1 MPFAAV
7 ITCAD
12 SRVSPTLIF
21 DLDRGNLFESR
32 VAGNGVDT
40 GALGTTEF
48 AVAKLGVKVVMVL
61 GHSDCRAVH
70 AAIGIAAGTESFPA
84 AEYGAIGQV
93 LERVVPAIEEVPEAE
108 RDPEHC
114 IAANARHQ
122 AARIAA
128 AGPVIEPAVSA
139 APSRSSPPST
149 TSARARSPS
158 STSERIPAGTA
169 EDLRRRGRKLDS
181 SPWAATPFWKGA
193 SCPPVASARPWRTWD
208 SRAHT

>member
-1 MPFAAV
+1 MPMREGGERSPHPQTPDEALAALLDGNARHRAGDQDLRDHSPVEATDAQMPFAAV

-32 VAGNGVDT
+32 VAGNGIDT

-70 AAIGIAAGTESFPA
+70 AAIGITAGTESFPA

-128 AGPVIEPAVSA
+128 AGPVIEPAVSNGTVRVVA
-139 APSRSSPPST
+139 AVYDIGSGAVS
-149 TSARARSPS
+149 
-158 STSERIPAGTA
+158 
-169 EDLRRRGRKLDS
+169 LLDE
-181 SPWAATPFWKGA
+181 
-193 SCPPVASARPWRTWD
+193 
-208 SRAHT
+208 

>member
-1 MPFAAV
+1 MPLRGGGERSPHPQTPDEALAALLDGNARHRAGDQALRDHSPVEATDAQMPFAAV

-32 VAGNGVDT
+32 VAGNGIDT

-93 LERVVPAIEEVPEAE
+93 LERVVPAIEAVPEAE

-128 AGPVIEPAVSA
+128 A
-139 APSRSSPPST
+139 
-149 TSARARSPS
+149 
-158 STSERIPAGTA
+158 
-169 EDLRRRGRKLDS
+169 
-181 SPWAATPFWKGA
+181 
-193 SCPPVASARPWRTWD
+193 
-208 SRAHT
+208 